1 MAPGGTVIVDDGT
14 LQGSDLDDGSIIF
27 NLTGIDTFSGTLSGH
42 DDIT

>member
-1 MAPGGTVIVDDGT
+1 MAHRRTVTVDDKT

-27 NLTGIDTFSGTLSGH
+27 DPTGIDTFSGTLSGH